1 MIKQKTEF
9 DAIRFLELLE
19 DACVTASREDKQF
32 VADPWELGPRIASAL
47 KALQVSSMYSE
58 ALIENPWSLGQS
70 ETDSKWRV
78 YASRGEPREMLKG
91 QKDGYE
97 SAEEALNHAIIHR
110 ELSAARRKL
119 RNSSEIKER

>member
-1 MIKQKTEF
+1 MKQKTKF

-32 VADPWELGPRIASAL
+32 VADPWQLGPRIASAL

-58 ALIENPWSLGQS
+58 ALMENLWSLGQS

-78 YASRGEPREMLKG
+78 YASGEPREMLKG

-97 SAEEALNHAIIHR
+97 SAEDALDHAIIHH
-110 ELSAARRKL
+110 ELSEARRKL
-119 RNSSEIKER
+119 RNSSGIEER

>member
-1 MIKQKTEF
+1 MKTKF
-9 DAIRFLELLE
+9 DAILFLSRLE

-32 VADPWELGPRIASAL
+32 EADPWVLGPLITSTLSAVKASIIH
-47 KALQVSSMYSE
+47 SE
-58 ALIENPWSLGQS
+58 ALMENLWSLGQS

-78 YASRGEPREMLKG
+78 YASGEPREMLKG

-97 SAEEALNHAIIHR
+97 SAEDALDHAIIHDAF
-110 ELSAARRKL
+110 SAARRKL

>member
-1 MIKQKTEF
+1 MKQETKF

-58 ALIENPWSLGQS
+58 ALMENPWSLGQS

-78 YASRGEPREMLKG
+78 YAAAELREMLKG
-91 QKDGYE
+91 QEDGYE
-97 SAEEALNHAIIHR
+97 SAEDALDHAIIHH
-110 ELSAARRKL
+110 ELSKARQKL
-119 RNSSEIKER
+119 RNSSESKER